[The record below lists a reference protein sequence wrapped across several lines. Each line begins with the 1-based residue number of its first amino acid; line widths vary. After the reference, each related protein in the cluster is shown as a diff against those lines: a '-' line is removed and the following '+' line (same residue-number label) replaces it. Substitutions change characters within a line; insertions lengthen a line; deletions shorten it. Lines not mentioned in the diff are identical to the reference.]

1 MLFCK
6 FSAANFSKLFAEL
19 EATQNIILKGISS
32 NKELLQSVQKAF
44 VENDE
49 NVKKE
54 FKKLEDRVVGLTG
67 KK

>member
-1 MLFCK
+1 M
-6 FSAANFSKLFAEL
+6 
-19 EATQNIILKGISS
+19 KGIAS
-32 NKELLQSVQKAF
+32 NKELLQSVQKTF

-54 FKKLEDRVVGLTG
+54 FKKLEDRVIAVAG

>member
-1 MLFCK
+1 
-6 FSAANFSKLFAEL
+6 
-19 EATQNIILKGISS
+19 LKGISS

-54 FKKLEDRVVGLTG
+54 FKKLDDRVVALTG

>member
-1 MLFCK
+1 M
-6 FSAANFSKLFAEL
+6 
-19 EATQNIILKGISS
+19 IIMKGIAS

-54 FKKLEDRVVGLTG
+54 FKKLEERVVAITG

>member
-1 MLFCK
+1 
-6 FSAANFSKLFAEL
+6 
-19 EATQNIILKGISS
+19 LKGISS

-54 FKKLEDRVVGLTG
+54 FKKLDDRVVGLTG